1 VRRVSFNA
9 ADSPEE
15 EAAPEMPGREMTGVV
30 AFSTEVEQPDES
42 ELDEMFDDGD
52 DDDYADEIPELKEAT
67 G

>member
-1 VRRVSFNA
+1 
-9 ADSPEE
+9 
-15 EAAPEMPGREMTGVV
+15 MPGREMTGVV